1 VVTCFRTNL
10 SSPPPHF
17 SNDGNETSVILGLE
31 FGHAHMGGMN
41 ANRWVPPD
49 DGRLQR
55 NDLGMSVSDNLL
67 FII

>member
-1 VVTCFRTNL
+1 VATCIFINL
-10 SSPPPHF
+10 SSPPPQF
-17 SNDGNETSVILGLE
+17 SKDGNETNVILGLE

-41 ANRWVPPD
+41 AKRWVPPD

-55 NDLGMSVSDNLL
+55 NDLGMSVSDDIL